1 MDSGAHSATDSLHKI
16 DWPVDGV
23 PCSSM
28 EVVDVV
34 GSSSFICLISVHLI
48 FCAVLN
54 YSHLC
59 NSGLNLLSME
69 IMTKYHIL
77 EI

>member
-16 DWPVDGV
+16 DWPLDGV
-23 PCSSM
+23 PCSSV

-34 GSSSFICLISVHLI
+34 GSSSIICLISAHLI
-48 FCAVLN
+48 ALLN

-59 NSGLNLLSME
+59 HVGLNLLSME
-69 IMTKYHIL
+69 IMINIHIPV
-77 EI
+77 I